1 MTMSPAA
8 RAIGIAALV
17 VVAALALYAVAAT
30 LDRWPELVI
39 AAWGAALGAGMA
51 INGIALREMDV
62 ADDAPAAVSAADGIA
77 TLQHQICVVF
87 VAITAWRT
95 AVDEHFGWAAA
106 TIVCGIAWAWT
117 LSRAAAVIERVDR
130 RAALRAYFRAFQ
142 VAALLVAV
150 SAIYASIALESA
162 WLWRPTVPADL
173 QWLVWL
179 AILESA
185 SLPLTFLVLR
195 S

>member
-17 VVAALALYAVAAT
+17 VVAALTLYAVAAT

-51 INGIALREMDV
+51 INGIALREMDF
-62 ADDAPAAVSAADGIA
+62 ADDATSGVTVTDRIG
-77 TLQHQICVVF
+77 TLLHQTCVVF

-95 AVDEHFGWAAA
+95 AVDEHMGWAAA

-117 LSRAAAVIERVDR
+117 LYRIVGVVERADR
-130 RAALRAYFRAFQ
+130 RSALRAYFRAFQ
-142 VAALLVAV
+142 VVAV
-150 SAIYASIALESA
+150 LLAVCAIYASIALESP

-179 AILESA
+179 AILEFA
-185 SLPLTFLVLR
+185 SLPITFLVLR